1 MGGGSVFTWSGY
13 PHLTVEF
20 GRERGVDPGSGG
32 GVEGG
37 GVVVRWSRHVGA
49 VGAQRVRLGRRIVRI
64 PGGVGQTQ
72 EAAAAAQAARRAQT
86 FRLQA
91 VLDLGALPA
100 LSAGRGVSIS
110 LVGEGGRVEGAGGVG
125 V

>member
-1 MGGGSVFTWSGY
+1 M
-13 PHLTVEF
+13 EF

-32 GVEGG
+32 GVEGS
-37 GVVVRWSRHVGA
+37 GVVVLWSRHVGA
-49 VGAQRVRLGRRIVRI
+49 VGTQHVRLGRWIVQI
-64 PGGVGQTQ
+64 PSSVGQIQ
-72 EAAAAAQAARRAQT
+72 ETAAAPQTARRAQT

-100 LSAGRGVSIS
+100 LPAGRGVSIS